1 MNVGGAEDTGQV
13 AKKRLPDLEIIEADQ
28 RGIEIGFEKM
38 RALLARV
45 PDVSSYEELVA
56 KTPTLIAGAVE
67 RIRKAAAPFDAF
79 DVIESL
85 KMRELPMGLLA
96 FSEREHDGIAATIE
110 IAAVVLLAR
119 GSREATAAPG
129 GNPGDAVEPIDEAA
143 RELVLLGQF
152 ASFAPPP
159 TSTPEAAAKAEL
171 SHALKGYELLV
182 RNRQYESIRQHHDPK
197 LFGDV
202 HVSNDMKAALGFDYT
217 DYTTVR
223 RAILELGA
231 ERLHS
236 AADEFYG
243 VFQDATAAAN
253 WKVESLAEDV
263 RKRAIAGLTGL
274 FLHPGDRASF
284 TAADLA
290 ARTGLG
296 DEVVRAVLTPFA
308 LTFAPGDA
316 TEGVS
321 RFLPGDNSFSS
332 KSLLVDLSD
341 RYLSTGAQLGDDA
354 LRTAVEKALT
364 GKAKDRYVRA
374 RTRVSEEFASS
385 HLNAMIGP
393 DQKHGNL
400 KYWAPAA
407 GQGPEVV
414 AKGSNGLRTT
424 AKLTEMDAL
433 IVAEDVAI
441 CVEVKGAS
449 LRQDGRGGHSVK
461 LADDL
466 AKTVGEAAEQAERA
480 RTLIEVNHGLQ
491 TESGWLDLERVREVH
506 SVVVTLEDLGP
517 AGIALDSLVRAEVM
531 KTARVPWIVS
541 LHDLAVIARVVE
553 RPAELLLYLRRRT
566 APTFAKAF
574 HAVDELDL
582 FMMFLGNGLFLEDD
596 PDKVAAAN
604 PAAPP
609 VTSAER
615 KRYQRSLVPKIV
627 ATHTDPL
634 DQWIYASEHSDEPGA
649 DQYPKPTFNSETR
662 IGAIVADMSR
672 ERKPGWFRAG
682 ADLLAFSGDAQS
694 RMSSAIERTAAAT
707 RSDGKWHNAF
717 MGQMSERGHFGLFIG
732 SVPTGETVAEASA
745 RLERYARAKAHQMHA
760 DRSLALVVSADGE
773 IVAVVYGNHDWQ
785 EDPELDQLIVSMGL
799 AAADRM
805 PRSMPPPSSRR
816 TTVRLRSTSKGKK
829 KRR

>member
-1 MNVGGAEDTGQV
+1 M
-13 AKKRLPDLEIIEADQ
+13 EIMEADE
-28 RGIEIGFEKM
+28 RGIEIGFERM
-38 RALLARV
+38 RAMLARL
-45 PDVSSYEELVA
+45 PDVSSYEELIA
-56 KTPTLIAGAVE
+56 KSPSLIAAAVD
-67 RIRKAAAPFDAF
+67 RIREAAAPFDAF
-79 DVIESL
+79 DVVESL
-85 KMRELPMGLLA
+85 KMRELPMGLLG
-96 FSEREHDGIAATIE
+96 FSEREHDGIAAAIE
-110 IAAVVLLAR
+110 IAALVLLAR
-119 GSREATAAPG
+119 GSREAMASLG
-129 GNPGDAVEPIDEAA
+129 VNPGDAVESIDEAA
-143 RELVLLGQF
+143 RELLLLGQL
-152 ASFAPPP
+152 ASFDLPPS
-159 TSTPEAAAKAEL
+159 STPAGAAKAEIAQ
-171 SHALKGYELLV
+171 ALKTYELSV
-182 RNRQYESIRQHHDPK
+182 RNRQYESIRAQHDPR
-197 LFGDV
+197 LFGNE
-202 HVSNDMKAALGFDYT
+202 HVSKDMKAALGFDYA
-217 DYTTVR
+217 DYSTVR
-223 RAILELGA
+223 RAIQELGG
-231 ERLHS
+231 ERLHA

-243 VFQDATAAAN
+243 AFQDATAAAN
-253 WKVESLAEDV
+253 WKIESLAEDV
-263 RKRAIAGLTGL
+263 RERAMAGLTGL
-274 FLHPGDRASF
+274 SLHPGDRAPF

-290 ARTGLG
+290 ARTGLAE
-296 DEVVRAVLTPFA
+296 EVVRAVLAPFA
-308 LTFAPGDA
+308 LSFTPGDA
-316 TEGVS
+316 TKAVNA
-321 RFLPGDNSFSS
+321 FLDGDNPFRA
-332 KSLLVDLSD
+332 KSLLVDSSA

-354 LRTAVEKALT
+354 LRAAVEKALS
-364 GKAKDRYVRA
+364 GKAKDRYINA

-385 HLNAMIGP
+385 YFNAMIGP

-414 AKGSNGLRTT
+414 AKGSSGFRTT
-424 AKLTEMDAL
+424 AKLAEMDAL
-433 IVAEDVAI
+433 FVAEDVAI

-449 LRQDGRGGHSVK
+449 LRQDSRGGHAVK

-480 RTLIEVNHGLQ
+480 RTLIEANRGLQ
-491 TESGWLDLERVREVH
+491 TENGWLDLDTVREVH

-517 AGIALDSLVRAEVM
+517 AGIALDSMMRAGVV

-553 RPAELLLYLRRRT
+553 HPAEILLYLRRRT
-566 APTFAKAF
+566 APTFARVF

-596 PDKVAAAN
+596 PDQVAAAN

-615 KRYQRSLVPKIV
+615 KRYQRSLVPKTV
-627 ATHTDPL
+627 ATHTDQL

-649 DQYPKPTFNSETR
+649 DQYPKPNFKLETR

-672 ERKPGWFRAG
+672 ERKPGWLRAG

-694 RMSSAIERTAAAT
+694 RISSAIERTAAAT

-717 MGQMSERGHFGLFIG
+717 MSQMSERDHFGLFIG

-760 DRSLALVVSADGE
+760 DRSLGLVVSANGE
-773 IVAVVYGNHDWQ
+773 IVAIGYGNHDWQ
-785 EDPELDQLIVSMGL
+785 EDPELDELIVSMGL
-799 AAADRM
+799 VAADRM

-816 TTVRLRSTSKGKK
+816 TTVRLHGTSKSKK